1 MGKHTHTPTHAHA
14 HIGREREV
22 ERGMSVFR
30 DGLYSCGCA
39 LSLYQCISNA
49 ARCAAPFEDLTRP

>member
-1 MGKHTHTPTHAHA
+1 MGNTRTHPHTRMHR
-14 HIGREREV
+14 REREV